1 MSQWSH
7 NMESDSLIW
16 NPYFVAINYVT
27 LSKLPS
33 LIHHYFILDT
43 THRPVVGYNHH
54 HHHH

>member
-7 NMESDSLIW
+7 NMELDSLIW